1 MSENKHT
8 MSDLYSMQAAP
19 LSVKIK
25 MTSRRIRDW
34 VDEYGQDGVYVSFSG
49 GKDSTVL
56 VDIVRNVC
64 GYKKIPLV
72 FVDVSIQYPELK
84 EFALT
89 FDNLVILKPKI
100 SFAQVCEKYGFPMI
114 SKEVSNCVSGARKYV
129 KYLDSQK
136 SNNTILTDRQTIP
149 YACYM
154 ADLPGIDRRINKQ
167 NEKYKSLQ
175 MGVIPSGSEYRLRRL
190 NGELTDSKGN
200 YSQFNQEKYKFFL
213 EAPFEISDMC
223 CDVMKKKPAHDYE
236 KKTGRKPII
245 ATMASE
251 SVMRTQK
258 WLQEGC
264 NAFDVTR
271 PNSKPMSFWT
281 EQDVLLYIK
290 ENADRMI
297 NNNWRIKPKA
307 EEVMKYGKRM
317 VYRTTGG
324 TAPYY
329 PKEYGA
335 ICSVYG
341 DVVTDDEE
349 SGQMTLADFCDME
362 EFELDRPYLHTTGCS
377 RTGCVLCGFGC
388 HLEKDGQGRLEL
400 LKKTHPK
407 FHNLLYI
414 LKNNGVTYAEAIDWI
429 NEHGN
434 MNIKY

>member
-1 MSENKHT
+1 
-8 MSDLYSMQAAP
+8 
-19 LSVKIK
+19 
-25 MTSRRIRDW
+25 
-34 VDEYGQDGVYVSFSG
+34 
-49 GKDSTVL
+49 
-56 VDIVRNVC
+56 
-64 GYKKIPLV
+64 
-72 FVDVSIQYPELK
+72 
-84 EFALT
+84 
-89 FDNLVILKPKI
+89 
-100 SFAQVCEKYGFPMI
+100 
-114 SKEVSNCVSGARKYV
+114 
-129 KYLDSQK
+129 
-136 SNNTILTDRQTIP
+136 
-149 YACYM
+149 M
-154 ADLPGIDRRINKQ
+154 ADLLGIDRRINKQ
-167 NEKYKSLQ
+167 NEQYKSLQ

-190 NGELTDSKGN
+190 NGELTDSNGN
-200 YSQFNQEKYKFFL
+200 YSQFNQERYKFFL
-213 EAPFEISDMC
+213 EAPFEISDLC
-223 CDVMKKKPAHDYE
+223 CDIMKKKPAHEYE
-236 KKTGRKPII
+236 KETDRKPII
-245 ATMASE
+245 ATMATE

-297 NNNWRIKPKA
+297 DNPWRIKPKA
-307 EEVMKYGKRM
+307 EEVIKYGKRM

-341 DVVTDDEE
+341 NIVTDYE
-349 SGQMTLADFCDME
+349 SMGQCENQMSFADYGIFDNE
-362 EFELDRPYLHTTGCS
+362 RPLLKTTGCT

-388 HLEKDGQGRLEL
+388 HLEKEPNRFQM
-400 LKKTHPK
+400 LKETHPK
-407 FHNLLYI
+407 FYNLLHI

>member
-1 MSENKHT
+1 MNKHT

-25 MTSRRIRDW
+25 MTARRIRDW
-34 VDEYGQDGVYVSFSG
+34 VDEFGQDGVYVSFSG

-72 FVDVSIQYPELK
+72 FVDVPTQYPELK

-89 FDNLVILKPKI
+89 FDNLVILKPTI
-100 SFAQVCEKYGFPMI
+100 SFAQVCEKYGFPLI
-114 SKEVSNCVSGARKYV
+114 SKEVSNCVSGARKYL
-129 KYLDSQK
+129 KYIDSQ
-136 SNNTILTDRQTIP
+136 NNGKIIPTDRQTDRQTAP

-154 ADLPGIDRRINKQ
+154 ADLLGIDRRINKQ
-167 NEKYKSLQ
+167 NEQYKSLQ

-213 EAPFEISDMC
+213 NAPFEISDRC
-223 CDVMKKKPAHDYE
+223 CDIMKKKPSHDYE
-236 KKTGRKPII
+236 NKTGRKPII
-245 ATMASE
+245 ATMACE
-251 SVMRTQK
+251 SIMRTQK
-258 WLQEGC
+258 WLQDGC
-264 NAFDVTR
+264 NAFNVTR
-271 PNSKPMSFWT
+271 PHSNPMSFWT
-281 EQDVLLYIK
+281 EQDVLLYIR
-290 ENADRMI
+290 EN
-297 NNNWRIKPKA
+297 NLP
-307 EEVMKYGKRM
+307 
-317 VYRTTGG
+317 
-324 TAPYY
+324 
-329 PKEYGA
+329 

-341 DVVTDDEE
+341 DIVTDDEE
-349 SGQMTLADFCDME
+349 SGQMTIADFCDME
-362 EFELDRPYLHTTGCS
+362 EFELDRPSLHTTGCS

-388 HLEKDGQGRLEL
+388 HLEKDGQGRFEL

-429 NEHGN
+429 NEHGD
-434 MNIKY
+434 MHIKY